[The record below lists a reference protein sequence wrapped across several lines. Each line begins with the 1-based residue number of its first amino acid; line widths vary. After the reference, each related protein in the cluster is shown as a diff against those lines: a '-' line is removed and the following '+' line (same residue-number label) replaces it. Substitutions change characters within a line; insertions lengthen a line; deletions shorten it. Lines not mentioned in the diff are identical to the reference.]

1 MSKLGFDTYEP
12 WSGEQRP
19 LYLAPMAG
27 VSDLPYRLL
36 AKECG
41 ADITITEFTN
51 STALSREAT
60 ASWRKME
67 TDPREQPFIPQ
78 IFGGEMDDMVKAATM
93 LQESA
98 DVIDLNFGCPARK
111 VTSICAGAALMGEPQ
126 RLVTMV
132 ENIVEAVDVPVTAKM
147 RLGTGQGPNN
157 AVNICQSLEKVGAQ
171 RLCIHGRTLRQRYSG
186 IADWGTIQTAV
197 NAVEVPVVANGD
209 ITDANSARLCL
220 EQTNAS
226 GLMIG
231 RAAIGRPD
239 VFAQIK
245 VGLGWMEKEEL
256 PWVSQYEGE
265 WDTLSATSQAFA
277 SRRWCWDRYITLWRE
292 TTGLAKQTMQRH
304 AIAFSKGLPGAKSV
318 RTLMHELTDVNESAQ
333 AISEFLKPI
342 SEG

>member
-1 MSKLGFDTYEP
+1 
-12 WSGEQRP
+12 
-19 LYLAPMAG
+19 
-27 VSDLPYRLL
+27 
-36 AKECG
+36 
-41 ADITITEFTN
+41 
-51 STALSREAT
+51 
-60 ASWRKME
+60 ME
-67 TDPREQPFIPQ
+67 
-78 IFGGEMDDMVKAATM
+78 DMVKAATM

-98 DVIDLNFGCPARK
+98 DVIDLNFGCPAPK

-132 ENIVEAVDVPVTAKM
+132 ENIVGAVDVPVTAKM

-157 AVNICQSLEKVGAQ
+157 AVNICRSLERVGAQ

-186 IADWGTIQTAV
+186 VADWETIQTAV
-197 NAVEVPVVANGD
+197 NAVDVPVVANGD
-209 ITDANSARLCL
+209 ITDAKSARLCL

-226 GLMIG
+226 GLMVG

-256 PWVSQYEGE
+256 PWVNQYEGE
-265 WDTLSATSQAFA
+265 WDTLSETSQAFA
-277 SRRWCWDRYITLWRE
+277 SRRWCWDRYITLCRE
-292 TTGLAKQTMQRH
+292 TTGLSKQTMQRH

-318 RTLMHELTDVNESAQ
+318 RTLMHELADVNESAQ